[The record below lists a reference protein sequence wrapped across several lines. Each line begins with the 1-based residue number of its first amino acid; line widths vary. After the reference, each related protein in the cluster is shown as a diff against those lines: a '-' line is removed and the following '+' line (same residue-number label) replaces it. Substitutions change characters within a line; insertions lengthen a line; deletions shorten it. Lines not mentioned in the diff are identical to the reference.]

1 MNDMGN
7 LQNLNDIVMPDA
19 APWWPLAPG
28 WYVLAAVVAVVLVV
42 LFIRWQRNRLRNRY
56 RVQALH
62 ELSLIRQDGS
72 AEALQALP
80 ALLKRTALAA
90 WPRAEVAA
98 LSGPAWHHFLDDS
111 AAMDRFCS
119 GAGATLDWLA
129 YTMSAEPAIA
139 GSDRE
144 QVLDAAEL
152 WLKQHANPAGSN

>member
-1 MNDMGN
+1 MNDAGN

-19 APWWPLAPG
+19 VPWWPLAPG
-28 WYVLAAVVAVVLVV
+28 WYVLAAVVAVVLAV
-42 LFIRWQRNRLRNRY
+42 LFIRWQQNRRRNRY
-56 RVQALH
+56 RMQALH

-72 AEALQALP
+72 TEALQALP

-98 LSGPAWHHFLDDS
+98 LSGAAWHHFLDES
-111 AAMDRFCS
+111 AAMDGFCS

-129 YTMSAEPAIA
+129 YTMSAESEPAVP
-139 GSDRE
+139 DRE

-152 WLKQHANPAGSN
+152 WLKQHVSSPGSN